1 MEQII
6 LALEREKSCW
16 QVKEI
21 LESSGTA
28 SCRICTSA
36 AQVRRMANKFRI
48 TTVVC
53 SYKLVDQSAEVL
65 AEDLPPA
72 CSMLVLATQD
82 RLDLIQ
88 NDEIFRLP
96 TPASKHDLIVTVQ
109 MLLRMGHRLERFV
122 TPARSPQEQQIVDQA
137 KRLLMDRHGMTE
149 EQAHRLLQK
158 KSMDSGA
165 KLIQTAQ
172 LVLDST
178 DI

>member
-65 AEDLPPA
+65 AEDLPPV
-72 CSMLVLATQD
+72 SYTHLGEVFK
-82 RLDLIQ
+82 RY
-88 NDEIFRLP
+88 
-96 TPASKHDLIVTVQ
+96 V
-109 MLLRMGHRLERFV
+109 
-122 TPARSPQEQQIVDQA
+122 SPVRCTLFIL
-137 KRLLMDRHGMTE
+137 KIGP
-149 EQAHRLLQK
+149 K
-158 KSMDSGA
+158 GNGKG
-165 KLIQTAQ
+165 
-172 LVLDST
+172 
-178 DI
+178 

>member
-53 SYKLVDQSAEVL
+53 SYKLVDRCV
-65 AEDLPPA
+65 
-72 CSMLVLATQD
+72 
-82 RLDLIQ
+82 
-88 NDEIFRLP
+88 
-96 TPASKHDLIVTVQ
+96 
-109 MLLRMGHRLERFV
+109 
-122 TPARSPQEQQIVDQA
+122 
-137 KRLLMDRHGMTE
+137 
-149 EQAHRLLQK
+149 
-158 KSMDSGA
+158 
-165 KLIQTAQ
+165 
-172 LVLDST
+172 
-178 DI
+178 